1 MLEEISSSTSAVMS
15 GTGQEAA
22 RQPYRTPEQ
31 ETVVV
36 TFSDGEKGR
45 AAEEVVRQVMEF
57 LPQLIRE
64 RQQQTLNKLI
74 DAFLVSATPRKR
86 LANRLVRAARQ
97 KKRH

>member
-15 GTGQEAA
+15 GTGQEVA
-22 RQPYRTPEQ
+22 RQLYQTPGQ
-31 ETVVV
+31 KTVAV

-74 DAFLVSATPRKR
+74 DAFLVSVTPRKR

>member
-1 MLEEISSSTSAVMS
+1 MLEEISISTSAVMS
-15 GTGQEAA
+15 GTGQEVA
-22 RQPYRTPEQ
+22 RQLYRTPEQ
-31 ETVVV
+31 KTVAV

-74 DAFLVSATPRKR
+74 DAFLVSVTPRKR
-86 LANRLVRAARQ
+86 LANRLVRAARP